1 MTRAMLILATLFC
14 CAIASAQP
22 NVPVTEARAIELARS
37 AWQSHLSAL
46 PGADRSATPRAT
58 LTTGAELARE
68 AREHGWEHLR
78 GTEADVTRTTRVW
91 SVMFPARMTGT
102 AVVAVDATRE
112 RVVAVYR
119 IPEG

>member
-1 MTRAMLILATLFC
+1 M
-14 CAIASAQP
+14 S
-22 NVPVTEARAIELARS
+22 EARAIELART
-37 AWQSHLSAL
+37 AWQAHWSAL
-46 PGADRSATPRAT
+46 PGADRSATPRAR

-68 AREHGWEHLR
+68 AREHGWEHLH

-91 SVMFPARMTGT
+91 SVMFAARMTGT
-102 AVVAVDATRE
+102 AVVAVDATQE